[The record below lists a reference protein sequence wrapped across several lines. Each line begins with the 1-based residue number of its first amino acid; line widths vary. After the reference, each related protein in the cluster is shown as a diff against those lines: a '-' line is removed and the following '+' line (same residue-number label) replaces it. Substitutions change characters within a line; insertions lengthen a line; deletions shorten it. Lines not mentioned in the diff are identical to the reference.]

1 MRQPYYILNPY
12 IKPNDPA
19 VIPTQTKKPNYNNP
33 CAEAGVLMRML
44 LKNERS
50 DICVCYEGY
59 DPDENCYWHLNR

>member
-19 VIPTQTKKPNYNNP
+19 VIPTQTKKPNSNNP

-44 LKNERS
+44 LKLEVLQEMLDQDLR
-50 DICVCYEGY
+50 
-59 DPDENCYWHLNR
+59 